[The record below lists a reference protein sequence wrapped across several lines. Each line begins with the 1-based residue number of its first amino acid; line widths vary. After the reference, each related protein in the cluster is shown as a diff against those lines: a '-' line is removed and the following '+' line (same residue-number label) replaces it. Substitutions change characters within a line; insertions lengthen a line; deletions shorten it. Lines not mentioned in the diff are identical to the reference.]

1 VVPLDSTVAAV
12 LNLLEI
18 FLVPLI
24 IFLMQRGMGR
34 KLDNF
39 DSKREEAREEQ
50 KRNRELDAE

>member
-1 VVPLDSTVAAV
+1 VVPLDFTVAAA

-39 DSKREEAREEQ
+39 DNKREEARKEQ
-50 KRNRELDAE
+50 KKNRELDTE

>member
-1 VVPLDSTVAAV
+1 MVPLDSTVAAV

>member
-1 VVPLDSTVAAV
+1 MVPLDSTVTAV

-34 KLDNF
+34 KLDDF
-39 DSKREEAREEQ
+39 DNKREQAREEQ
-50 KRNRELDAE
+50 KKNRELDTE

>member
-1 VVPLDSTVAAV
+1 MVPLDLTVAAV

-34 KLDNF
+34 KLDDF
-39 DSKREEAREEQ
+39 DNKREQAREEQ
-50 KRNRELDAE
+50 KKNRELDTE